1 MNELVFSI
9 VSARTEPH
17 AAAPTLVFR
26 VRVAMSGDAGVHTG
40 LLRMLVQIDPRR
52 RRYSDAEAERLLDLF
67 GEPLRWHETMRPL
80 LFTQVAIVVP
90 GFTGG
95 VEIDVPIAA
104 PSDLAVAAAKY
115 FHAMS
120 DGQVGI
126 LCQFSG
132 TLFVAAPGGYQVM
145 QVPWDREASF
155 HLPVALWRD
164 AMDQH
169 FPNSAWIRL
178 PRETV
183 DALSRVRIRRALP
196 TWEATIDALCE
207 EAESRAIV

>member
-1 MNELVFSI
+1 
-9 VSARTEPH
+9 
-17 AAAPTLVFR
+17 
-26 VRVAMSGDAGVHTG
+26 
-40 LLRMLVQIDPRR
+40 
-52 RRYSDAEAERLLDLF
+52 
-67 GEPLRWHETMRPL
+67 MRPL

-95 VEIDVPIAA
+95 VEIDVPVAA

-120 DGQVGI
+120 DGEVGI

-132 TLFVAAPGGYQVM
+132 TLFVAAAGGYQVM

-155 HLPVALWRD
+155 RVPVALWRD

-178 PRETV
+178 SRETV

-196 TWEATIDALCE
+196 TWEATIEALCE